1 MTVITLF
8 LSLLSGVVLSRLRGI
23 GHEVQDK
30 VMCIY
35 YSHGI
40 NLLDI
45 FSSTEQNTQMQ
56 PLLLSSN
63 CGFFLQNLLL
73 EGTVFTCLVSSC
85 HPQLIVVFKPTRMR
99 TQEQRNVGIPPTGCS
114 NKWLEWL
121 RWNVQTRK
129 SSPRQDFYP
138 KAKQRAGVENGAEL
152 LVIMLAPIY

>member
-45 FSSTEQNTQMQ
+45 FSSMEQNTQMQ

-85 HPQLIVVFKPTRMR
+85 HPQLIVVFKTNKDVGSLLQDAQTSGWSRSDGMCRLENPIPGMIFTPRQSR
-99 TQEQRNVGIPPTGCS
+99 EWEQRTA
-114 NKWLEWL
+114 
-121 RWNVQTRK
+121 Q
-129 SSPRQDFYP
+129 SS
-138 KAKQRAGVENGAEL
+138 L
-152 LVIMLAPIY
+152 SSC

>member
-63 CGFFLQNLLL
+63 WLFSFKSSAPHRDCVYLFGIFLSSSANHWFKNNNKKVTGIAKCLLQDAQTSGSSGSDGMCRL
-73 EGTVFTCLVSSC
+73 ENPIPGMIFTTGQSSNQEWRTAQSSLSSC
-85 HPQLIVVFKPTRMR
+85 
-99 TQEQRNVGIPPTGCS
+99 
-114 NKWLEWL
+114 
-121 RWNVQTRK
+121 
-129 SSPRQDFYP
+129 
-138 KAKQRAGVENGAEL
+138 
-152 LVIMLAPIY
+152 

>member
-63 CGFFLQNLLL
+63 CGLFLQKLCSLKPM
-73 EGTVFTCLVSSC
+73 FTCWVSSC
-85 HPQLIVVFKPTRMR
+85 HPQLIAVFKNNNNNDTGMEKCWDPPYRM
-99 TQEQRNVGIPPTGCS
+99 
-114 NKWLEWL
+114 
-121 RWNVQTRK
+121 
-129 SSPRQDFYP
+129 F
-138 KAKQRAGVENGAEL
+138 KQV
-152 LVIMLAPIY
+152 V

>member
-45 FSSTEQNTQMQ
+45 FSSMEQNTQMQ

-63 CGFFLQNLLL
+63 CGFFLPNLLL

-85 HPQLIVVFKPTRMR
+85 HPQLIVFKTKKDEDTGTEKCGDPSYRMLK
-99 TQEQRNVGIPPTGCS
+99 QVVGVAQMECA
-114 NKWLEWL
+114 
-121 RWNVQTRK
+121 
-129 SSPRQDFYP
+129 D
-138 KAKQRAGVENGAEL
+138 
-152 LVIMLAPIY
+152 

>member
-45 FSSTEQNTQMQ
+45 FSSMEQNTQMQ
-56 PLLLSSN
+56 PLLLSAN
-63 CGFFLQNLLL
+63 CGFFLQKLCSSKGPCLPVQYLPPTLSKLLYL
-73 EGTVFTCLVSSC
+73 KTIT
-85 HPQLIVVFKPTRMR
+85 
-99 TQEQRNVGIPPTGCS
+99 TQE
-114 NKWLEWL
+114 
-121 RWNVQTRK
+121 
-129 SSPRQDFYP
+129 
-138 KAKQRAGVENGAEL
+138 
-152 LVIMLAPIY
+152 

>member
-45 FSSTEQNTQMQ
+45 FSSMEQNTQMQ

-73 EGTVFTCLVSSC
+73 KGTVFTCLVSSC
-85 HPQLIVVFKPTRMR
+85 HPQLIVVFKTNKGEDTGIEKCGDPSYRMLK
-99 TQEQRNVGIPPTGCS
+99 QVVGVAQMECA
-114 NKWLEWL
+114 
-121 RWNVQTRK
+121 
-129 SSPRQDFYP
+129 D
-138 KAKQRAGVENGAEL
+138 
-152 LVIMLAPIY
+152 